1 MTNDNFKPTLP
12 FIPKTETR
20 IFLGGRPI
28 DQQVEQSS
36 FKGVSKQ
43 HYQSIRATINDPSY
57 GPGFWEDLGKVVTS
71 TALAVS
77 YVTPIAP
84 ITMTA
89 TVVAGGAGLLMRE
102 SSNQQTREQGN
113 TILEVV
119 TGAGEAHLSGVGE
132 IASQG
137 ASLAQTHQR
146 INSKK

>member
-57 GPGFWEDLGKVVTS
+57 GPGF
-71 TALAVS
+71 
-77 YVTPIAP
+77 
-84 ITMTA
+84 
-89 TVVAGGAGLLMRE
+89 
-102 SSNQQTREQGN
+102 
-113 TILEVV
+113 
-119 TGAGEAHLSGVGE
+119 
-132 IASQG
+132 
-137 ASLAQTHQR
+137 
-146 INSKK
+146 